1 MTRSP
6 NSRPLAELFFGSF
19 RVDYATAAD
28 DRVDEH
34 RLRHAAFVEE
44 HRWLTAEWCPPGLE
58 CDAFDPFS
66 CSVLLTDAATAAPA
80 ACQRL
85 ILPERL
91 PRGLRTNVEQECRA
105 IDPAFGFD
113 TLPRDS
119 WAEASRLTIAPAFRG
134 WRDASR
140 HSFRAVSYASL
151 ALAMALGRRTLFTLS
166 DPRTPRLTHRLGFEM
181 HQVGAVVDF
190 YGPRAVY
197 RIDIPEV
204 VASVPDAARR
214 EVQRLAER
222 ARRSVA
228 GAAGA
233 AHDSP
238 NAA

>member
-6 NSRPLAELFFGSF
+6 NSRPLSELFFGYF
-19 RVDYATAAD
+19 RVNYATGAD
-28 DRVDEH
+28 LRVDEH

-44 HRWLTAEWCPPGLE
+44 HGWLTAESCKPGLE
-58 CDAFDPFS
+58 YDAFDPFS
-66 CSVLLTDAATAAPA
+66 CSVLLTDAGSGAPA

-91 PRGLRTNVEQECRA
+91 PRELRTNVEQECRPL
-105 IDPAFGFD
+105 DSAFTFAA
-113 TLPRDS
+113 LPRHS
-119 WAEASRLTIAPAFRG
+119 WAEASRLTIAPPFRG
-134 WRDASR
+134 GRDTSR

-151 ALAMALGRRTLFTLS
+151 ALAVALDRRLLFTLS
-166 DPRTPRLTHRLGFEM
+166 DPRTPRLTQRLGFEM
-181 HQVGAVVDF
+181 HQVGEVVDF
-190 YGPRAVY
+190 HGPRAVF

-214 EVQRLAER
+214 EVQRLVEL
-222 ARRSVA
+222 ARRAVIRTA
-228 GAAGA
+228 VP